1 MPSLSLN
8 PTSRLTYLSCTLILL
23 SLNNSSH
30 PPPLVSFVL
39 TSTFTHLSY
48 YSDFAPSRLT
58 YLTTSY
64 PTITL
69 IKLSTLSTF
78 LSTSMKCYLLSVCLS
93 LFDLPLLFIKS
104 KLYFFLISY
113 ISIFYI
119 KIFFNF
125 SIYIIYHWYTI
136 AYILPRIDNKYI
148 HDIH

>member
-1 MPSLSLN
+1 MYSYSTIAESKTP
-8 PTSRLTYLSCTLILL
+8 PTT
-23 SLNNSSH
+23 
-30 PPPLVSFVL
+30 LVSFVL
-39 TSTFTHLSY
+39 TSTFTCLSY

-58 YLTTSY
+58 YLTTFY

-69 IKLSTLSTF
+69 NQVINIINILAHFNEVSP
-78 LSTSMKCYLLSVCLS
+78 SVCLS
-93 LFDLPLLFIKS
+93 VLIYFIILFIKS

-136 AYILPRIDNKYI
+136 AYILLRIDNKYI